1 MRLACTLYIGAA
13 YSTDKR
19 RIYERL
25 SRAVKLPSPEPLRAG
40 APSDLVIAALL
51 NNPPLK
57 TLYKPSP
64 GARYAQ

>member
-1 MRLACTLYIGAA
+1 MAQRTF
-13 YSTDKR
+13 TDKR
-19 RIYERL
+19 RIYERS
-25 SRAVKLPSPEPLRAG
+25 SRTAQLPSLEPLRAG

-64 GARYAQ
+64 GARYEQ

>member
-13 YSTDKR
+13 YSTDKQ

-40 APSDLVIAALL
+40 AQSDLVIAALL
-51 NNPPLK
+51 NNPPLD
-57 TLYKPSP
+57 YFF
-64 GARYAQ
+64 